1 MIKKIMHLSDIH
13 IRLQQRHK
21 EYRHVFRNFYK
32 HVVKQ
37 RPDIIVISGDIF
49 HQKVHLS
56 PEAIKV
62 AGEFFT
68 KLSTL
73 APVHMIIGN
82 HDTIVSQKG
91 RIDSVTAVLNLANL
105 DNIYLYTKS
114 GLYEVDNIVFGV
126 FDINDDKKWPY
137 NPDKED
143 GKSYVALFHGP
154 INNSVNEVKFSMES
168 KYKLDMFDGYDV
180 AMLGDIHTRQVL
192 QERSEGKPQVEY
204 SGSFIQQ
211 NFAEDKSKGYLMWD
225 METLTSEYFEVE
237 SDYGYRTISL
247 SKTDVDNI
255 DIISF
260 DLPKYPYIR
269 VLLDHDS
276 YDITKSKYIESH
288 IISKY
293 KPSYLTIEI
302 NHTKE
307 INKANI
313 SDVHIENVV
322 DLNVQKKILK
332 EYLKSFPNMESD
344 AIEEVMQVHESMYNN
359 FTTNEFDHYKG
370 LNWDIKRMKFSNVFS
385 YGEDNVI
392 NFDKLRGLTGIFS
405 ANASGKSSLLYTI
418 LTAFFNMST
427 RASRGNIVD
436 VINKN
441 KDIATIDVE
450 FFIDNKEYLIRREI
464 KRTKKDPNRAKNT
477 IEFYEVVGGELNNI
491 MGAANTNATE
501 KQIRGMLGSFEE
513 HAMTTFSQ
521 QFDATSFIDYNQSSR
536 KELLSKFLG
545 LDIIEN
551 LYQSVKEETSALRR
565 TLTEYKK
572 YDYKIIER
580 EYEEKEDRLQSE
592 LIELGEKKE
601 ELYYNLKEKNEKINK
616 LHTQL
621 KNTEGIDLDVEELND
636 ELEYCDSEIENINND
651 IKTHHN
657 TIEDTTSKL
666 EDLEEEKKT
675 LQPLEVIEKKRDEY
689 NSLLSK
695 GMKLENDITNLQK
708 EINTSKRSV
717 EILNMHDWFEKESVC
732 SKCSFLQDA
741 FSAKENLIQLE
752 DQAKV
757 IRKPLSEITNKLED
771 YDGENLD
778 DLLERH
784 QKISFS
790 IQSSEQYL
798 QNVENQLS
806 TYEDRLSLLE
816 EKKTV
821 IKDNI
826 NRYNINEHNIKINKD
841 IQEKIDFLR
850 KEVNETEEYIKNN
863 IDNEINSK
871 NIEYGQTHQQLMEL
885 SETIEKV
892 EKIENK
898 YNTYNILKNALSNN
912 GIPLL
917 IMSKVIPI
925 INEEIR
931 KILAKI
937 SNFDVMI
944 EVDSIEQDLH
954 IFIEDNIS
962 KRKVELGS
970 GMEKTVA
977 ALAIRAAL
985 ANISLL
991 PICNLFI
998 VDEGFGTLD
1007 AENLIEINEL
1017 LQYLKTRF
1025 NNVMIISHIDVMK
1038 DVTDNII
1045 SIEKDEYG
1053 YSSIRIE

>member
-1 MIKKIMHLSDIH
+1 
-13 IRLQQRHK
+13 
-21 EYRHVFRNFYK
+21 
-32 HVVKQ
+32 
-37 RPDIIVISGDIF
+37 
-49 HQKVHLS
+49 
-56 PEAIKV
+56 
-62 AGEFFT
+62 
-68 KLSTL
+68 
-73 APVHMIIGN
+73 
-82 HDTIVSQKG
+82 
-91 RIDSVTAVLNLANL
+91 
-105 DNIYLYTKS
+105 
-114 GLYEVDNIVFGV
+114 
-126 FDINDDKKWPY
+126 
-137 NPDKED
+137 
-143 GKSYVALFHGP
+143 
-154 INNSVNEVKFSMES
+154 
-168 KYKLDMFDGYDV
+168 
-180 AMLGDIHTRQVL
+180 
-192 QERSEGKPQVEY
+192 
-204 SGSFIQQ
+204 
-211 NFAEDKSKGYLMWD
+211 MWD

-247 SKTDVDNI
+247 SKTDIDNI
-255 DIISF
+255 DVISF
-260 DLPKYPYIR
+260 EMPKYPYIR

-332 EYLKSFPNMESD
+332 EYLQSFPNMESD

-441 KDIATIDVE
+441 KDIANIEVE

-491 MGAANTNATE
+491 MGTANTNATE

-572 YDYKIIER
+572 YDYKIIEK
-580 EYEEKEDRLQSE
+580 EYEDKEDRLQSE

-601 ELYYNLKEKNEKINK
+601 KLYYNLKEKNDKINK

-621 KNTEGIDLDVEELND
+621 KNTEGIDLDIEELND

-689 NSLLSK
+689 NFLLSK

-741 FSAKENLIQLE
+741 FSSKENLIQLE

-757 IRKPLSEITNKLED
+757 IREPLSEITNKLEE

-778 DLLERH
+778 DLLEKH
-784 QKISFS
+784 QKVSFS

-798 QNVENQLS
+798 QNVESQLS

-841 IQEKIDFLR
+841 IQKDIDSLR
-850 KEVNETEEYIKNN
+850 VEVTEIESYIKNN

-931 KILAKI
+931 KILSKM

-1038 DVTDNII
+1038 DVTDNIV

>member
-1 MIKKIMHLSDIH
+1 
-13 IRLQQRHK
+13 
-21 EYRHVFRNFYK
+21 
-32 HVVKQ
+32 
-37 RPDIIVISGDIF
+37 
-49 HQKVHLS
+49 
-56 PEAIKV
+56 
-62 AGEFFT
+62 
-68 KLSTL
+68 
-73 APVHMIIGN
+73 
-82 HDTIVSQKG
+82 
-91 RIDSVTAVLNLANL
+91 
-105 DNIYLYTKS
+105 
-114 GLYEVDNIVFGV
+114 
-126 FDINDDKKWPY
+126 
-137 NPDKED
+137 
-143 GKSYVALFHGP
+143 
-154 INNSVNEVKFSMES
+154 
-168 KYKLDMFDGYDV
+168 
-180 AMLGDIHTRQVL
+180 
-192 QERSEGKPQVEY
+192 
-204 SGSFIQQ
+204 
-211 NFAEDKSKGYLMWD
+211 
-225 METLTSEYFEVE
+225 
-237 SDYGYRTISL
+237 
-247 SKTDVDNI
+247 
-255 DIISF
+255 
-260 DLPKYPYIR
+260 
-269 VLLDHDS
+269 
-276 YDITKSKYIESH
+276 
-288 IISKY
+288 
-293 KPSYLTIEI
+293 
-302 NHTKE
+302 
-307 INKANI
+307 
-313 SDVHIENVV
+313 
-322 DLNVQKKILK
+322 
-332 EYLKSFPNMESD
+332 
-344 AIEEVMQVHESMYNN
+344 MYNN
-359 FTTNEFDHYKG
+359 STTNEFDYYKG
-370 LNWDIKRMKFSNVFS
+370 LGWDIKRMKFSNVFS

-441 KDIATIDVE
+441 KDIATIEVE

-477 IEFYEVVGGELNNI
+477 IEFYEVVGGELNNV
-491 MGAANTNATE
+491 MGTANTNATE
-501 KQIRGMLGSFEE
+501 RQIRGMLGSFEE

-545 LDIIEN
+545 LDIIDS
-551 LYQSVKEETSALRR
+551 LYQIVKDDTSALRR
-565 TLTEYKK
+565 TLKEYQK
-572 YDYKIIER
+572 YDYNSIER
-580 EYEEKEDRLQSE
+580 EYEEKEDRLQGE

-601 ELYYNLKEKNEKINK
+601 KLYYNLKEKNDKINK

-621 KNTEGIDLDVEELND
+621 KNTEGIDLDIEELND

-695 GMKLENDITNLQK
+695 GMKLENDITNLEK

-757 IRKPLSEITNKLED
+757 IREPLSEITNKLEK

-784 QKISFS
+784 QNVSFS

-850 KEVNETEEYIKNN
+850 KEVSETEEYIKNN

-892 EKIENK
+892 KRIEKS
-898 YNTYNILKNALSNN
+898 YNTHNILRSALSNN

-917 IMSKVIPI
+917 IMSKVVPI

-931 KILAKI
+931 KILSNI
-937 SNFDVMI
+937 SNFDVMLEI
-944 EVDSIEQDLH
+944 DSIEQDLH

-962 KRKVELGS
+962 RRKVELGS
-970 GMEKTVA
+970 GMEKTIA
-977 ALAIRAAL
+977 ALSVRAAL

-991 PICNLFI
+991 PICNLFVI
-998 VDEGFGTLD
+998 DEGFGTLD
-1007 AENLIEINEL
+1007 AENLTEINDL

-1025 NNVMIISHIDVMK
+1025 TNVMIISHIDAMK

-1053 YSSIRIE
+1053 YSSINIE

>member
-1 MIKKIMHLSDIH
+1 MVKKILHLSDIH

-37 RPDIIVISGDIF
+37 KPDLIVISGDIF

-114 GLYEVDNIVFGV
+114 GLYEVENIVFGV
-126 FDINDDKKWPY
+126 FDINDEKKWPY

-143 GKSYVALFHGP
+143 DKSYVALFHGP

-247 SKTDVDNI
+247 SKTDIDNI
-255 DIISF
+255 DVISF
-260 DLPKYPYIR
+260 EMPKYPYIR

-332 EYLKSFPNMESD
+332 EYLQSFPNMESD

-441 KDIATIDVE
+441 KDIANIEVE

-491 MGAANTNATE
+491 MGTANTNATE

-572 YDYKIIER
+572 YDYKIIEK
-580 EYEEKEDRLQSE
+580 EYEDKEDRLQSE

-601 ELYYNLKEKNEKINK
+601 KLYYNLKEKNDKINK

-621 KNTEGIDLDVEELND
+621 KNTEGIDLDIEELND

-689 NSLLSK
+689 NFLLSK

-741 FSAKENLIQLE
+741 FSSKENLIQLE

-757 IRKPLSEITNKLED
+757 IREPLSEITNKLEE

-778 DLLERH
+778 DLLEKH
-784 QKISFS
+784 QKVSFS

-798 QNVENQLS
+798 QNVESQLS

-841 IQEKIDFLR
+841 IQKDIDSLR
-850 KEVNETEEYIKNN
+850 VEVTEIESYIKNN

-931 KILAKI
+931 KILSKM

-1038 DVTDNII
+1038 DVTDNIV